1 MAYSNGSRYF
11 RVDQSIC
18 ALVDDRRNSVARV
31 GFEEK
36 IMAYRSQFGLGDTE
50 AVVTKVTYGGEVDP
64 ATCIDGYDRYG
75 VACQDWSGLNDPQ
88 ALAAA
93 KKVFSDSPATTKINP
108 LYIAGALVGLV
119 LVVSMMGG
127 RRR

>member
-1 MAYSNGSRYF
+1 
-11 RVDQSIC
+11 
-18 ALVDDRRNSVARV
+18 
-31 GFEEK
+31 
-36 IMAYRSQFGLGDTE
+36 MAYRSQFGLGAPGE
-50 AVVTKVTYGGEVDP
+50 QVTTKITFGGEAPSPGFASNPD
-64 ATCIDGYDRYG
+64 ACINGEDINGLP
-75 VACQDWSGLNDPQ
+75 CQDWSSLSDPQ

-93 KKVFSDSPATTKINP
+93 KKVFSDSPAATKINP